1 MLSKDY
7 ISQLVSI
14 CSELDK
20 IDLPHDSV
28 ANEERLKLIEK
39 ISTLVKSDQK
49 QSQKTIVEISQLLA
63 HFQEVTDTR
72 LNILEFAKNISQ
84 KT

>member
-14 CSELDK
+14 CSELDR

-28 ANEERLKLIEK
+28 AYEERLKLIEK
-39 ISTLVKSDQK
+39 ISVLVKNDQK
-49 QSQKTIVEISQLLA
+49 QSQKTIEEISQLLA
-63 HFQEVTDTR
+63 HLQEVTDTR
-72 LNILEFAKNISQ
+72 LNILEFAKNISP